1 MRQPAARTGILLDP
15 SRLWSDALESILP
28 RIGIEV
34 RGKATSA
41 DEALTLIGLHTPDVL
56 IVDLPD
62 RDGDLS
68 ERAFFEQA
76 RRRAPLIR
84 IIALSA
90 SSEPARISRALSAG
104 ASAYVT
110 KRAAAED
117 FATAVRQSFE
127 RSVFL
132 PRDADEPDER
142 SRAEEKA
149 KLTLRESEILR
160 LVAEGKPNPR
170 IARDLWIT
178 PQTVKYHVSNI
189 YRKLGVANR
198 TEASRWAHQ
207 HGLLEART

>member
-117 FATAVRQSFE
+117 FATAVRQSFDC
-127 RSVFL
+127 R
-132 PRDADEPDER
+132 
-142 SRAEEKA
+142 
-149 KLTLRESEILR
+149 R
-160 LVAEGKPNPR
+160 LC
-170 IARDLWIT
+170 
-178 PQTVKYHVSNI
+178 
-189 YRKLGVANR
+189 
-198 TEASRWAHQ
+198 
-207 HGLLEART
+207 